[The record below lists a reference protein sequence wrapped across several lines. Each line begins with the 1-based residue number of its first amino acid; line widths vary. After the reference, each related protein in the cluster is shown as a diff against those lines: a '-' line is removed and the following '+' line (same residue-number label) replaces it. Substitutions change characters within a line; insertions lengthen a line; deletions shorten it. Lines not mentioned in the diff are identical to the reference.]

1 MLLDVS
7 PPGRGGHL
15 DRSTSLP
22 FFRPVTHTDVLRA
35 SELVAGRLCPLALV
49 LHATAT
55 TGSDH
60 RCKACRVATHL
71 PGPVSTA
78 APQSVCRGPAL
89 RVGNALPPALLNVP
103 GAPSIPRGWHR

>member
-1 MLLDVS
+1 MAEGVS
-7 PPGRGGHL
+7 AIRCQLRMNGVAGLSDAARRLSAWKRRPPGPL
-15 DRSTSLP
+15 YVVAL
-22 FFRPVTHTDVLRA
+22 FRPVTHTDVLRA
-35 SELVAGRLCPLALV
+35 SELVAGRLCLLALV

-78 APQSVCRGPAL
+78 ARQSVCRGRA
-89 RVGNALPPALLNVP
+89 RRA
-103 GAPSIPRGWHR
+103 